1 MEHEQHSS
9 INDILHHYKEGIGSF
24 TNQIPEIAETYNA
37 FTQACF
43 QEGAL
48 TKREKQLIALGISL
62 ATQDEYCTIY
72 HTKGCLDQG
81 CSDKEILEACGVSAA
96 FAGGAAMSQA
106 VTLVQEC
113 LTELKNQK
121 ALNKK
126 TFNFISLNVFYVK
139 LNLSIKI
146 I

>member
-1 MEHEQHSS
+1 MDNMTGGNKMEHEQHSS

-24 TNQIPEIAETYNA
+24 TNQIPKIAETYNA

-43 QEGAL
+43 QEGVL

-121 ALNKK
+121 H
-126 TFNFISLNVFYVK
+126 
-139 LNLSIKI
+139 
-146 I
+146 

>member
-1 MEHEQHSS
+1 MDNMTGGNKMEHEQHSS

-81 CSDKEILEACGVSAA
+81 CSDKEIRSMWCFSSICWRSCDESSGNFSARV
-96 FAGGAAMSQA
+96 FNR
-106 VTLVQEC
+106 
-113 LTELKNQK
+113 TEKSK

-126 TFNFISLNVFYVK
+126 RFKLYV
-139 LNLSIKI
+139 
-146 I
+146 

>member
-9 INDILHHYKEGIGSF
+9 VNDVLHHYKEGIGSF
-24 TNQIPEIAETYNA
+24 TNQNPEIAETYNA

-113 LTELKNQK
+113 LSELKNQK
-121 ALNKK
+121 H
-126 TFNFISLNVFYVK
+126 
-139 LNLSIKI
+139 
-146 I
+146 

>member
-1 MEHEQHSS
+1 MRYIAFLSSHTTIGTDNLNGGNNMEHEQHHSS
-9 INDILHHYKEGIGSF
+9 VNDVLHYYKEGIGSF

-43 QEGAL
+43 QEGTL

-121 ALNKK
+121 H
-126 TFNFISLNVFYVK
+126 
-139 LNLSIKI
+139 
-146 I
+146 

>member
-1 MEHEQHSS
+1 MRYITFFSSHTTIGTHNLNGGNNKMEHEQHSS
-9 INDILHHYKEGIGSF
+9 VNDVLHHYKEGIGSF

-72 HTKGCLDQG
+72 HTKGWLDQG

-113 LTELKNQK
+113 LTELKNQ
-121 ALNKK
+121 NH
-126 TFNFISLNVFYVK
+126 
-139 LNLSIKI
+139 
-146 I
+146 